1 MKKWFAWAVAASLI
15 ASLSGLAFL
24 VLTNAALRK
33 QVAAQATAI
42 AAAKVSIIAAAG
54 GDYASVR
61 TAVIRAQI
69 SLVKAPVI
77 FLGDS
82 IVESAVLP
90 STICGHPVINAGVS
104 GARIS
109 FFAEWAPQFT
119 RESDPALA
127 ILAVG
132 INDALAAGINNA
144 GKDETSFR
152 TAYAATLQ
160 SIDSPVAVATI
171 VGANTPRIAP
181 AEIERLNKV
190 IGQLAEGRPVIDL
203 HEAVAGPHTI
213 DGIHLNA
220 DDYKL
225 WTAAILSGARRAVGC
240 VETN

>member
-61 TAVIRAQI
+61 TAVIRAQL

-90 STICGHPVINAGVS
+90 STICGHPVINAGVA
-104 GARIS
+104 GARIG
-109 FFAEWAPQFT
+109 FFAQWAPQFT
-119 RESDPALA
+119 QGATLA

-132 INDALAAGINNA
+132 INDA
-144 GKDETSFR
+144 GKGDDENTFR
-152 TAYAATLQ
+152 STYATTLQ
-160 SIDSPVAVATI
+160 TIHVPVAVATI
-171 VGANTPRIAP
+171 VGSGTPLISS
-181 AEIERLNKV
+181 AEIDRLNRV
-190 IGQLAEGRPVIDL
+190 IGQLADGRTVIDL
-203 HEAVAGPHTI
+203 HEAVASGLTI
-213 DGIHLNA
+213 DGIHLGRDGYNV
-220 DDYKL
+220 
-225 WTAAILSGARRAVGC
+225 WTAAILSGARRAIGC